1 MDNKNENENKLTTSI
16 DNKNEGKNKL
26 TYIKT
31 QT

>member
-1 MDNKNENENKLTTSI
+1 MDNKNKDENKLTTSI

-31 QT
+31 

>member
-31 QT
+31 

>member
-1 MDNKNENENKLTTSI
+1 MDNKNKDENKLTTSI

>member
-1 MDNKNENENKLTTSI
+1 MDNKNEDENKLTTSI